1 MAAKLRETRNLGVP
15 AFYKGVHPELDYPVS
30 GFYVDDQ
37 RMPNRADGRPSESD
51 FLPKGLLTQDYQQ
64 EVIIMATT
72 PSTKTPGADLGT
84 APNAKQGLKKNL
96 DPAGKTGL
104 KPLNPGNSLK

>member
-15 AFYKGVHPELDYPVS
+15 RFYKGVHPSLDHPES
-30 GFYVDDQ
+30 GFYDDD
-37 RMPNRADGRPSESD
+37 RHLPNRTDGRPSNSD
-51 FLPKGLLTQDYQQ
+51 FLPKGLLTQNYQQ
-64 EVIIMATT
+64 EVIIMAT

-84 APNAKQGLKKNL
+84 APNAKKGLKKNL

-104 KPLNPGNSLK
+104 KPINPGNNLK